1 MQLKFDM
8 EEAIPL
14 TTTNSAAQ
22 YSTVA
27 LCNKCGETHDMAVS
41 VVLKDGPIEKQSI
54 GHAYSDKTLPTN
66 LAALTSRSISCPNT
80 GRQSIQKDKHQIF
93 LAPAKT

>member
-1 MQLKFDM
+1 MQLKLDM
-8 EEAIPL
+8 EEKFPF

-41 VVLKDGPIEKQSI
+41 VVL
-54 GHAYSDKTLPTN
+54 PTS
-66 LAALTSRSISCPNT
+66 LAALTNRSISCPNT
-80 GRQSIQKDKHQIF
+80 GRQSIQKDKHQIY
-93 LAPAKT
+93 LVPLKH

>member
-22 YSTVA
+22 HSTVA

-93 LAPAKT
+93 LVPAKT